1 MGTTK
6 YSVESPPLKKKKKE
20 EVATAVTELQPGAEL
35 GLFIRRG

>member
-6 YSVESPPLKKKKKE
+6 YSVESPPLKKKKE
-20 EVATAVTELQPGAEL
+20 EVATTVIELQPGAKL